1 MSKPC
6 IICVAITGSVPTRAD
21 NPAVPTTISEQVE
34 STHAA
39 YEAGAS
45 ICHAHVR
52 NDDQTPSS
60 DPEKFARLK
69 EGVERHCPG
78 MIVQFSTGGRSGA
91 GKERGGMLP
100 LGPDMASLT
109 VGSNNFPTRVYENPP
124 DLVDWLASEMVT
136 YDILPEI
143 EAFDLSHIHQ
153 TALMH
158 ADGRL
163 PKTPYVQFVMGV
175 KNAMPADK
183 DVFDYYV
190 RTSKATCSTR
200 SPPFWFLAAGVGFL
214 GLMLRQP
221 LIVSFIAVGIIAGP
235 SVLDIARSD
244 EQIDLWPNWAS
255 RCCCSWWASSSTSTG
270 AHAWAGGAGDRAG
283 PGGLHHGLRLPD
295 RAGAR
300 ADART
305 ALYVAIALTFSSTII
320 IVKLLSDK
328 REIDS
333 LHGRIALGFLIVQDI
348 VVVIAMI
355 VLSAIGVGGAA
366 AMMRVRRRGARAGL
380 RAGDAGLRRAVHP
393 LRGQPAGRTACRGR
407 RNCWSPSPSAGRRL
421 LAAVGHYLGFGK
433 ELGGLLA
440 GVSLASTPFREAIAA
455 RLASLRD
462 FLLLF
467 FFIALGASLD
477 LSVLG
482 ASVGPAIVLSLFV
495 LIGNPLIVLAIMGAM
510 GYRKRTGFLAGLTV
524 AQISEFSL
532 IFMAMGSP
540 SAMSPTRRW
549 GW

>member
-6 IICVAITGSVPTRAD
+6 IICVAITGSVPTKAD

-91 GKERGGMLP
+91 GRERGGMLP

-175 KNAMPADK
+175 KNAMPADR

-190 RTSKATCSTR
+190 RTMGRLLPISEWC
-200 SPPFWFLAAGVGFL
+200 AAGIGANQIVVNEWSVAAGGHARTGLEDNVRLDRNTLAPSNAALVERVVDICARHGRPVATPAEARAML
-214 GLMLRQP
+214 GLRP
-221 LIVSFIAVGIIAGP
+221 
-235 SVLDIARSD
+235 
-244 EQIDLWPNWAS
+244 
-255 RCCCSWWASSSTSTG
+255 
-270 AHAWAGGAGDRAG
+270 
-283 PGGLHHGLRLPD
+283 
-295 RAGAR
+295 
-300 ADART
+300 
-305 ALYVAIALTFSSTII
+305 
-320 IVKLLSDK
+320 
-328 REIDS
+328 
-333 LHGRIALGFLIVQDI
+333 
-348 VVVIAMI
+348 
-355 VLSAIGVGGAA
+355 AA
-366 AMMRVRRRGARAGL
+366 
-380 RAGDAGLRRAVHP
+380 
-393 LRGQPAGRTACRGR
+393 
-407 RNCWSPSPSAGRRL
+407 
-421 LAAVGHYLGFGK
+421 
-433 ELGGLLA
+433 
-440 GVSLASTPFREAIAA
+440 
-455 RLASLRD
+455 
-462 FLLLF
+462 
-467 FFIALGASLD
+467 
-477 LSVLG
+477 
-482 ASVGPAIVLSLFV
+482 
-495 LIGNPLIVLAIMGAM
+495 
-510 GYRKRTGFLAGLTV
+510 
-524 AQISEFSL
+524 
-532 IFMAMGSP
+532 
-540 SAMSPTRRW
+540 
-549 GW
+549 